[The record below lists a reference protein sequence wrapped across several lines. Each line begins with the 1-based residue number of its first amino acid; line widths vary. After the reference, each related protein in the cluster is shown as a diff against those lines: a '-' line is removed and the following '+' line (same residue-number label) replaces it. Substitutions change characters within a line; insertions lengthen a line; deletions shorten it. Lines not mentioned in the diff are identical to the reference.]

1 MIEGT
6 AVFAFVCALVLGPL
20 AWRAVHDRR
29 QARAIAVSADVRHA
43 IDRELGGESLIAVQV
58 EPDTIWRS
66 GRVVLSIPAD
76 WRWLMKATW
85 ERVLATT
92 PTGYELVVQQRETL
106 AGSSTACREGRRAAA

>member
-58 EPDTIWRS
+58 EPATIWRS

-92 PTGYELVVQQRETL
+92 PTGYELVVQQRETPGVP
-106 AGSSTACREGRRAAA
+106 ANACPERGRDAA

>member
-6 AVFAFVCALVLGPL
+6 TVFAFVCALVLGPL

-43 IDRELGGESLIAVQV
+43 IDRELGGESLIAVHA

-66 GRVVLSIPAD
+66 GRVVLSIPTD
-76 WRWLMKATW
+76 WRWLMKPTW
-85 ERVLATT
+85 ERALATT
-92 PTGYELVVQQRETL
+92 PAGYELVVQQRQTPPVS
-106 AGSSTACREGRRAAA
+106 ATAYPEQRRAA

>member
-1 MIEGT
+1 MIEGA

-29 QARAIAVSADVRHA
+29 QARAIAVSADVRHV

-76 WRWLMKATW
+76 WRWLMKPAW

-92 PTGYELVVQQRETL
+92 PVGYELVVQQRE
-106 AGSSTACREGRRAAA
+106 APSGPETACLEDRRAAA